1 MSATPIPELL
11 EDPAFKPR
19 LTLPSRRNPAGAGW
33 DWIAAG
39 WKLFV
44 RAPLM
49 WIISIVILFIAAFV
63 LGIIPFLGQLAFQ
76 LLQGVVIGG
85 FMVACHSLS
94 RGGDFEL
101 EHLLAGFKRNF
112 VNLLL
117 LGVFLVVGGL
127 VILLVLAMFVGFT
140 VLTAVMGGGSE
151 EQILTTIAAS
161 ATTMLLGGLVSLAL
175 TIPLLAAY
183 WFAPALVILNDMSPV
198 AALKESFIGSFRNF
212 IPFLVYGIVM
222 TLFLIPVALTLGL
235 GILVWFPLAIAS
247 TYTAYRAIFT
257 EPNDEPAVT
266 V

>member
-1 MSATPIPELL
+1 MSATPVPELD
-11 EDPAFKPR
+11 DPASKPR
-19 LTLPSRRNPAGAGW
+19 LALPSRRNSAGAGW

-39 WKLFV
+39 WKLFM

-49 WIISIVILFIAAFV
+49 WIISIVLLFIAALV
-63 LGIIPFLGQLAFQ
+63 VSLIPILGHLVFQ
-76 LLQGVVIGG
+76 LLQAVIAGG

-140 VLTAVMGGGSE
+140 VLAAVIGGGSE
-151 EQILTTIAAS
+151 EQIIATIGAS
-161 ATTMLLGGLVSLAL
+161 AMTMLLGGLVSLAL

-183 WFAPALVILNDMSPV
+183 WFAPALVILNDMPPL

-222 TLFLIPVALTLGL
+222 SVFAILAVIPFGL
-235 GILVWFPLAIAS
+235 GFLVWIPLAIAS

-257 EPNDEPAVT
+257 EPGDEPAVT